1 MRFIRIL
8 IVAVAA
14 TLALPAA
21 AQDKPASNMEIL
33 QQKLK
38 ADKKLIVADNME
50 LTQTEA
56 GKFWPIYDAYEKDLE
71 QINQRLG
78 RMIVAY
84 ADDYRN
90 NTLNDDKAKAL
101 IKEAL
106 AIEDAEL
113 KLKRTYSEK
122 LTPVLPQKKVAR
134 FLQIQNKIRAVVK
147 YELAAQVPLVQ

>member
-1 MRFIRIL
+1 MKLIRIL

-14 TLALPAA
+14 TIAVPAA

-50 LTQTEA
+50 LTQSEA
-56 GKFWPIYDAYEKDLE
+56 GKFWPIYEAYEKDLDK
-71 QINQRLG
+71 INQRLG
-78 RMIVAY
+78 RMIAAY

-90 NTLNDDKAKAL
+90 NTLSDDKAKAL
-101 IKEAL
+101 VKEAMS
-106 AIEDAEL
+106 IEDAEL
-113 KLKRTYSEK
+113 KLKRSYSEK
-122 LTPVLPQKKVAR
+122 LAPVLPQKKVAR

>member
-56 GKFWPIYDAYEKDLE
+56 AKFWPIYDAYENDLDK
-71 QINQRLG
+71 INQRLG
-78 RMIVAY
+78 KMIAAY

-90 NTLNDDKAKAL
+90 NSLSDDKAKIL

-113 KLKRTYSEK
+113 KLKRTYAEK

>member
-1 MRFIRIL
+1 MKLIRVL
-8 IVAVAA
+8 IVACAA
-14 TLALPAA
+14 AIALPAA
-21 AQDKPASNMEIL
+21 AQDKPANNMEIL

-50 LTQTEA
+50 LTQSEA
-56 GKFWPIYDAYEKDLE
+56 GKFWPIYEAYEKDLDK
-71 QINQRLG
+71 INQRLG
-78 RMIVAY
+78 QMISAY
-84 ADDYRN
+84 ANDYRN
-90 NTLNDDKAKAL
+90 NTLSDDKAKAL

-106 AIEDAEL
+106 SIEDAEV
-113 KLKRTYSEK
+113 KLKQSYSEK

>member
-1 MRFIRIL
+1 MQIIRIL
-8 IVAVAA
+8 IVAIAA
-14 TLALPAA
+14 AAAVPAA
-21 AQDKPASNMEIL
+21 AQDKPANNMEIL

-38 ADKKLIVADNME
+38 ADKKLVVAENME

-56 GKFWPIYDAYEKDLE
+56 GKFWPIYEAYEKDLDK
-71 QINQRLG
+71 INQRLG
-78 RMIVAY
+78 RMIATY

-90 NTLNDDKAKAL
+90 NTLSDDKAKAL

-106 AIEDAEL
+106 SIEDAEL

-122 LTPVLPQKKVAR
+122 LAPVVPQKKVAR
-134 FLQIQNKIRAVVK
+134 FLQIQNKIRAAVK